1 MEQHDYAA
9 ELPQEPPEGL
19 IPWLQGKGKLREHVI
34 WYKAAWVCDPLTGQ
48 RKRMA
53 ELRCSACGETMY
65 AERIPNPGHTF
76 GYFDPGSGHPVS
88 DGNHVRCPMCGCE
101 AEARHIGRGRGGK
114 QGKSYW
120 PLTITRIGDK
130 LALVGWCVGKYISC
144 EGRESISC
152 QQYEA

>member
-1 MEQHDYAA
+1 MGGPGNLQRLRPAGVC
-9 ELPQEPPEGL
+9 GL
-19 IPWLQGKGKLREHVI
+19 SR
-34 WYKAAWVCDPLTGQ
+34 
-48 RKRMA
+48 
-53 ELRCSACGETMY
+53 
-65 AERIPNPGHTF
+65 
-76 GYFDPGSGHPVS
+76 YFDPGTGHPVS

-152 QQYEA
+152 QQYEAYVVEEHKVVRLMPRRFAAAV